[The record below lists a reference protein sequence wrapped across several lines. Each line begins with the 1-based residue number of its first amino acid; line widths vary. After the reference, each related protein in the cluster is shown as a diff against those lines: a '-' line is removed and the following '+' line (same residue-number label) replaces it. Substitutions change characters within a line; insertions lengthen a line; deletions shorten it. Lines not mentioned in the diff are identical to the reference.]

1 MTVYNMPLW
10 LRKFTFK
17 KIEEFY
23 DKQNQNSSNN
33 TVEESIANM
42 KAAGAVAKQSVPDY
56 VVKASK
62 K

>member
-1 MTVYNMPLW
+1 MPLW

-17 KIEEFY
+17 KIDEFY
-23 DKQNQNSSNN
+23 EKQNTNSSNN

-42 KAAGAVAKQSVPDY
+42 KAAGAVSKQTVPDY